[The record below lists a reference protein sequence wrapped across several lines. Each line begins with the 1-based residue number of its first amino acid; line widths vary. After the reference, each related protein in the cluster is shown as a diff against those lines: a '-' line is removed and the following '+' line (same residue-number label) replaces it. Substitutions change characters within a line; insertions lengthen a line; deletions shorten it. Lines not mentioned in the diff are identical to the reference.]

1 MLTFGIWCLRF
12 GISKNIVNKQHKIII
27 AIDGQSSCGKS
38 TLAKQLSKE
47 LGYAYV
53 DSGAMYRAVTLYFL
67 RHKISLDDQDSI
79 ELALK
84 ELSISF
90 INKAGINTTLLNGEE
105 VETEIR
111 KMYVSEMVSPVA
123 AISTVR
129 RAMVWQQQQ
138 MGKSKGIVMDGR
150 DIGTV
155 VFPNAELKLFV
166 TAATET
172 RTERRYLELK
182 EKGMTS
188 TKEEVAKNLQERDHI
203 DSTRADS
210 PLKQAEDA
218 VLIDNSN
225 LTREEQLA
233 MVVALAKERIES
245 Y

>member
-1 MLTFGIWCLRF
+1 M
-12 GISKNIVNKQHKIII
+12 
-27 AIDGQSSCGKS
+27 
-38 TLAKQLSKE
+38 
-47 LGYAYV
+47 
-53 DSGAMYRAVTLYFL
+53 
-67 RHKISLDDQDSI
+67 
-79 ELALK
+79 
-84 ELSISF
+84 
-90 INKAGINTTLLNGEE
+90 NGEE
-105 VETEIR
+105 IETEIR
-111 KMYVSEMVSPVA
+111 KMYVSKMVSPVA

-166 TAATET
+166 TADIET
-172 RTERRYLELK
+172 RTDRRYLELK

-218 VLIDNSN
+218 ILIDNSN

-233 MVVALAKERIES
+233 MVVALVKERIKS

>member
-1 MLTFGIWCLRF
+1 MEKALP
-12 GISKNIVNKQHKIII
+12 KIII

-38 TLAKQLSKE
+38 TLAKQISKV
-47 LGYAYV
+47 LGYGYV

-67 RHKISLDDQDSI
+67 RNKIALSDIDAV

-90 INKAGINTTLLNGEE
+90 INKQGINTTLLNGED

-155 VFPNAELKLFV
+155 VFPTAELKLFV
-166 TAATET
+166 TADLDT

-182 EKGMTS
+182 EKEMTTS
-188 TKEEVAKNLQERDHI
+188 KKEVAQNLQERDHI

-210 PLKQAEDA
+210 PLKQAVDA
-218 VLIDNSN
+218 ILIDNSN
-225 LTREEQLA
+225 LSREEQLA
-233 MVVALAKERIES
+233 MVVALARERIRVQ
-245 Y
+245 

>member
-1 MLTFGIWCLRF
+1 MEKK
-12 GISKNIVNKQHKIII
+12 SAKIII

-38 TLAKQLSKE
+38 TLAKQLSTV

-53 DSGAMYRAVTLYFL
+53 DSGAMYRAVTLYL
-67 RHKISLDDQDSI
+67 IRNKIALNDIDTI

-90 INKAGINTTLLNGEE
+90 INKDGVNTTLLNGEE
-105 VETEIR
+105 VESEIR

-123 AISTVR
+123 TISTIR

-155 VFPNAELKLFV
+155 VFPTADLKLFL
-166 TAATET
+166 TADLAT
-172 RTERRYLELK
+172 RTKRRFQELK
-182 EKGMTS
+182 EKGLPIS
-188 TKEEVAKNLQERDHI
+188 KEEIAKNLEERDHI
-203 DSTRADS
+203 DSTRVDS
-210 PLKQAEDA
+210 PLKQAIDA
-218 VLIDNSN
+218 ILIDNSN

-233 MVVALAKERIES
+233 MVAALAKARIKKKG
-245 Y
+245 

>member
-1 MLTFGIWCLRF
+1 MCTNVVQKKLYM
-12 GISKNIVNKQHKIII
+12 KKQNKIII

-38 TLAKQLSKE
+38 TLAKQLSKK
-47 LGYAYV
+47 LGYAFV

-67 RHKISLDDQDSI
+67 RHKIDLTDQDAI

-90 INKAGINTTLLNGEE
+90 INKAGVNTTLLNGEE

-166 TAATET
+166 TADIET
-172 RTERRYLELK
+172 RTNRRYLELK
-182 EKGMTS
+182 EKGMTL

-210 PLKQAEDA
+210 PLKQAADA

-233 MVVALAKERIES
+233 MVLALVKERIEN
-245 Y
+245 

>member
-1 MLTFGIWCLRF
+1 M
-12 GISKNIVNKQHKIII
+12 KKQNKIII

-38 TLAKQLSKE
+38 TLAKQLSKK

-67 RHKISLDDQDSI
+67 QNKISLTDQNAI

-84 ELSISF
+84 NLSISF
-90 INKAGINTTLLNGEE
+90 VNKEGVNTTLLNGEE

-138 MGKSKGIVMDGR
+138 MGKAKGIVMDGR

-155 VFPNAELKLFV
+155 VFPTAELKLFV
-166 TAATET
+166 TADIET
-172 RTERRYLELK
+172 RTNRRYLELK
-182 EKGMTS
+182 EKGMTL
-188 TKEEVAKNLQERDHI
+188 TKADVSKNLQDRDHI

-218 VLIDNSN
+218 ILIDNSN

-233 MVVALAKERIES
+233 MVVALAKERIENS
-245 Y
+245 

>member
-1 MLTFGIWCLRF
+1 MEQALP
-12 GISKNIVNKQHKIII
+12 KIII

-38 TLAKQLSKE
+38 TLAKQISKV
-47 LGYAYV
+47 LGYGYV

-67 RHKISLDDQDSI
+67 RNKIALSDKDAI
-79 ELALK
+79 EIALK

-90 INKAGINTTLLNGEE
+90 VNRQGQNTTLLNGED

-155 VFPNAELKLFV
+155 VFPTAELKLFV
-166 TAATET
+166 TADLPT

-182 EKGMTS
+182 EKGLTTS
-188 TKEEVAKNLQERDHI
+188 KKEVAQNLQERDHI

-210 PLKQAEDA
+210 PLKQATDA
-218 VLIDNSN
+218 ILIDNSN
-225 LTREEQLA
+225 LSREEQLA
-233 MVVALAKERIES
+233 MVVALARERIKVK
-245 Y
+245 